1 MAKQTEIKLKYPDA
15 RIRALRSA
23 LVKKNTTLESELME
37 QLYQLYKKN
46 VKPEVREFIE
56 EMEEQEE
63 HRTFKRPH
71 SKQKVA
77 AHLVQGTEPDD

>member
-1 MAKQTEIKLKYPDA
+1 MAKQAEIKLKYPDA
-15 RIRALRSA
+15 RIRALHSVLA
-23 LVKKNTTLESELME
+23 KKNTTLESELME

-63 HRTFKRPH
+63 HRTFKRPN
-71 SKQKVA
+71 SKQKITVQS
-77 AHLVQGTEPDD
+77 VQGTEQDD